1 MVLSRRLA
9 ALVTLAVAV
18 AGCGTAQLAAGRAA
32 PSASAPG
39 NMTALAR
46 VARGVHCLPPGPPPV
61 VVPLPADFVVAAA
74 IRCVETERVLPGR
87 GVWQFEFR
95 QVAGHVLARLAAAL
109 RRPSIP
115 PPPNQM
121 CPAVLVSVI
130 PFVLLGRDGRLVYPR
145 LPTGEC
151 GWPLPQVGL
160 AMQDLHWVTVSAHRG
175 AQLETQAVVASGC
188 PAAWKDM
195 IGFSFAQGQSLRPS
209 PGGPVCSARPLWL
222 RVCVYRDRSGPLDT
236 YFVGGGRVSGA
247 AETTLLR
254 GITTGR
260 TSAACPRPHARFA
273 VLLPPGMG
281 SAVVYVEIGGCYRVL
296 RPDNRI
302 GQAGPAALAII
313 DRAQRLVSGGRG

>member
-1 MVLSRRLA
+1 MVLPRRLA
-9 ALVTLAVAV
+9 GLVTLAVAV
-18 AGCGTAQLAAGRAA
+18 AGCGAAHLATGRAG
-32 PSASAPG
+32 PLASAPG
-39 NMTALAR
+39 NMTAFAQ
-46 VARGVHCLPPGPPPV
+46 VARGVHCLPPGPSPV
-61 VVPLPADFVVAAA
+61 SVPLPAHFVVAAA
-74 IRCVETERVLPGR
+74 IRCVETERVVPGR
-87 GVWQFEFR
+87 GVWQFELR
-95 QVAGHVLARLAAAL
+95 QVADHGLARLAAAL

-121 CPAVLVSVI
+121 CLAVLGVVI

-151 GWPLPQVGL
+151 GNPLPQVLL
-160 AMQDLHWVTVSAHRG
+160 AMQDLHWVTVSAQRG
-175 AQLETQAVVASGC
+175 AQLETQAVVESGC

-195 IGFSFAQGQSLRPS
+195 IGFSSAQGQSLRPS
-209 PGGPVCSARPLWL
+209 PGGPVFSARPLSL

-247 AETTLLR
+247 AETALLR

-273 VLLPPGMG
+273 VLLPPGIG

-313 DRAQRLVSGGRG
+313 NRAQRLVSGGRG

>member
-9 ALVTLAVAV
+9 ALVILAVAV
-18 AGCGTAQLAAGRAA
+18 AGCGTAHPAAGRA
-32 PSASAPG
+32 PLSASAPG
-39 NMTALAR
+39 NMAAFAR
-46 VARGVHCLPPGPPPV
+46 VARGVHCLPPGPSPA
-61 VVPLPADFVVAAA
+61 PLPADFVVAAA
-74 IRCVETERVLPGR
+74 IRCVETERVVPGR
-87 GVWQFEFR
+87 GVWQFELR
-95 QVAGHVLARLAAAL
+95 QVADHGLARLAAAL

-121 CPAVLVSVI
+121 CPAVGVVVI

-151 GWPLPQVGL
+151 GNPLPQVSL
-160 AMQDLHWVTVSAHRG
+160 ALQDLHWVTVSAQRG
-175 AQLETQAVVASGC
+175 AQLETQAVVESGC

-195 IGFSFAQGQSLRPS
+195 IGFSLAQGQSLRPS
-209 PGGPVCSARPLWL
+209 PGGPVFSARPLSL

-247 AETTLLR
+247 AESALLR

-273 VLLPPGMG
+273 VLLPPGIG
-281 SAVVYVEIGGCYRVL
+281 GPVVYVEIGGCHRVL

-302 GQAGPAALAII
+302 GQASPAALAII
-313 DRAQRLVSGGRG
+313 NRAQRLI

>member
-1 MVLSRRLA
+1 
-9 ALVTLAVAV
+9 
-18 AGCGTAQLAAGRAA
+18 
-32 PSASAPG
+32 
-39 NMTALAR
+39 MTAFAR
-46 VARGVHCLPPGPPPV
+46 VARGVHCLPPGPSP
-61 VVPLPADFVVAAA
+61 VPLPADFVVAAA
-74 IRCVETERVLPGR
+74 IRCVETERVVPGR
-87 GVWQFEFR
+87 GVWQFELR
-95 QVAGHVLARLAAAL
+95 QVADHGLARLAAAL

-121 CPAVLVSVI
+121 CPAVGVIVI

-160 AMQDLHWVTVSAHRG
+160 AMQDLHWVTVSAQRG
-175 AQLETQAVVASGC
+175 AQLETQAVVESGC

-195 IGFSFAQGQSLRPS
+195 IGFSLARGQSLRPS
-209 PGGPVCSARPLWL
+209 PGGPVFSARPLSL

-247 AETTLLR
+247 AETALLR
-254 GITTGR
+254 GIAAGR

-281 SAVVYVEIGGCYRVL
+281 GPVVYVEIGGCYRVL

-302 GQAGPAALAII
+302 GQASPAAVAII
-313 DRAQRLVSGGRG
+313 NRAQRLVIGGRG